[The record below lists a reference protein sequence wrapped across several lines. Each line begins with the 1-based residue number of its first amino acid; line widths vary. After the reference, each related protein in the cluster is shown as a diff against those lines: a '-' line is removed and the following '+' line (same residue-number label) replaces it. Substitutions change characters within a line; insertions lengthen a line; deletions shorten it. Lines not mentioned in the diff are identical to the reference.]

1 MQKSLHMY
9 IRICMHVL
17 SLPLHLPHGVAKTTP
32 PQIRFKH
39 VLAGPVE
46 EMHCWTKAV
55 LRPKLPIWQPATF
68 EHVSMCAWMYAW
80 THSMH
85 ANNLACCLGLQPGE
99 DGQVA
104 LVPAIHTCMKQ
115 MHGMNAFQTNYIYIF
130 NMQALLFCA
139 GCLGRAFWAGGGT
152 GGHHGAG
159 ACCGFGGG
167 GGGTAGAGGRFTA
180 GTAGGAGGRL
190 CPKRSF
196 GSITLTGR
204 GGGSIG
210 FGAGAGGGA
219 GTITGGL
226 GGTGGLAGMEG
237 CPLGLDACFAAGLI
251 CTLYFGAGGLNV
263 SSGGPSDSSSSSF
276 ASTFFLSSC
285 RNKKSGSQS
294 GLSGG
299 GTQSGIPGT
308 TPYLIHR
315 SRYIC
320 FKSLVPSTI
329 RSTSSTGISVF
340 FWYSS

>member
-115 MHGMNAFQTNYIYIF
+115 MHGMNAFQTNYIYIYLIRRPCF
-130 NMQALLFCA
+130 SALA
-139 GCLGRAFWAGGGT
+139 VWAGLSEQEEVPVAT
-152 GGHHGAG
+152 MVLVLAVALGAAVVVQQVLAADLQQVLLVVLVADCVPKG
-159 ACCGFGGG
+159 A
-167 GGGTAGAGGRFTA
+167 
-180 GTAGGAGGRL
+180 L
-190 CPKRSF
+190 VQSPW
-196 GSITLTGR
+196 LD
-204 GGGSIG
+204 
-210 FGAGAGGGA
+210 
-219 GTITGGL
+219 
-226 GGTGGLAGMEG
+226 EG
-237 CPLGLDACFAAGLI
+237 E
-251 CTLYFGAGGLNV
+251 
-263 SSGGPSDSSSSSF
+263 GP
-276 ASTFFLSSC
+276 
-285 RNKKSGSQS
+285 
-294 GLSGG
+294 
-299 GTQSGIPGT
+299 
-308 TPYLIHR
+308 
-315 SRYIC
+315 
-320 FKSLVPSTI
+320 
-329 RSTSSTGISVF
+329 
-340 FWYSS
+340 